1 MKAPPATNAIKK
13 DKKSDLILRTK
24 NKQSDLYLFLSSCQ
38 RKFVIIKNKKA
49 PSFSISESSF
59 CALFYKE
66 ISRLKYIRE
75 VINISPFK
83 NLIFVSSKEHECC
96 IFS

>member
-38 RKFVIIKNKKA
+38 RKLVIIKNKKT
-49 PSFSISESSF
+49 
-59 CALFYKE
+59 
-66 ISRLKYIRE
+66 E
-75 VINISPFK
+75 V
-83 NLIFVSSKEHECC
+83 
-96 IFS
+96 